1 MKTALLLCAGA
12 ALSATVSAQ
21 STVVYTQNFDGVLG
35 PEWSGVRTVESVQGF
50 EGKGSAGNYFS
61 GNLLRNASVGLASR
75 LTLTNLPPHRSVN
88 VGFLFAA
95 IDSWDG
101 TGHTDGSQT
110 YLEDYF
116 TVTLDG
122 VTIFN
127 QSFANMAG
135 VGTYNP
141 PVGGLIAGALN
152 PGTGGGRDY
161 GWSGWV
167 DSAYNLHL
175 EPTLKNIPHTA
186 STMVLEFKATGRGW
200 QGLAD
205 ESWGIDGVVIET
217 GGGVVPAPGAAA
229 LGAIA
234 LGAAASRRRR

>member
-12 ALSATVSAQ
+12 ALSAASSAQ
-21 STVVYTQNFDGVLG
+21 TTTVYSQSFDGALG
-35 PEWSGVRTVESVQGF
+35 SEWSGVRTVESVQGF
-50 EGKGSAGNYFS
+50 EGKGSAGKYFS
-61 GNLLRNASVGLASR
+61 GNLLRNASVGAATR
-75 LTLTNLPPHRSVN
+75 LTLTNLPPHGSVN

-101 TGHTDGSQT
+101 TGHT
-110 YLEDYF
+110 E
-116 TVTLDG
+116 G

-127 QSFANMAG
+127 HSFANIAG

-152 PGTGGGRDY
+152 PGTAGGRDY
-161 GWSGWV
+161 GWAGWL

-175 EPTLKNIPHTA
+175 EPSLKNIPHTA

-217 GGGVVPAPGAAA
+217 GGGVIPAPGAAA